1 MNRHGSISHRAVLG
15 LALATLAAFAAG
27 TGPTAAA
34 DLGAYGASPCAIYAQ
49 SFNGALRS
57 IRQTARVFRAHERS
71 FHRLKRVRANDGFTG
86 PDIALNAVMSAEQV
100 DVATGATEVAISVQQ
115 ARRLGCFS
123 PARLNEIENEAS
135 RIKLEIAEETIWID
149 PVTFR

>member
-1 MNRHGSISHRAVLG
+1 
-15 LALATLAAFAAG
+15 
-27 TGPTAAA
+27 
-34 DLGAYGASPCAIYAQ
+34 
-49 SFNGALRS
+49 
-57 IRQTARVFRAHERS
+57 VFRAHERS